1 MEITL
6 LLSFLALLAFGA
18 YVQTVTGFAL
28 GLFVMGI
35 ATLADLASVATSAA
49 IVTIS
54 SLVNTGVALSK
65 EHHHV
70 DWKQVWRLGAG
81 LLPAMLVGMWLLE
94 NLDNNTNE
102 SLRVLL
108 GLFIAA
114 GAIVLVLKPHPRTH
128 PAGILKAFGLGAIA
142 GLFGGLFSTAGP
154 PVVYHLYR
162 EPIAINTIRMSML
175 ALFAIATLARLMVA
189 IPMGHISQAVI
200 WVCLFGT
207 PVIVLST
214 WAGQHYAPPLSDL
227 GMRRLAFA
235 LLFIIGVVLLLPAM
249 GRIIIDAT

>member
-1 MEITL
+1 MEISI
-6 LLSFLALLAFGA
+6 LLSYLALLAFGA

-65 EHHHV
+65 EHHYV
-70 DWKQVWRLGAG
+70 DWQQVWRLGAG
-81 LLPAMLVGMWLLE
+81 LLPAMMVGMWLLE
-94 NLDNNTNE
+94 NLDNDTNE

-114 GAIVLVLKPHPRTH
+114 GAIVLVLKPHPRKK
-128 PAGILKAFGLGAIA
+128 PAGILKAFSLGAIA

-154 PVVYHLYR
+154 PVVYHL
-162 EPIAINTIRMSML
+162 
-175 ALFAIATLARLMVA
+175 
-189 IPMGHISQAVI
+189 
-200 WVCLFGT
+200 
-207 PVIVLST
+207 
-214 WAGQHYAPPLSDL
+214 
-227 GMRRLAFA
+227 
-235 LLFIIGVVLLLPAM
+235 
-249 GRIIIDAT
+249 